1 METAKGKTH
10 EEINRL
16 ANRIDTFEKY
26 DYPHTRLIAE
36 LATRLARRLG
46 LTPQDAHAIT
56 EAALLHDIGLQA
68 MTPAYHATPGLL
80 SYEER
85 MDLWRHAVIGEQQM
99 AKRDATRHAQ
109 LLVRWHHEWWCGLGY
124 PDMLAYEDIPMGARL
139 LRAVELYCA
148 LIGDRPY
155 RAAMSGEQAMET
167 LKAAA
172 GIECDP
178 YVVKALVAL
187 IEDIRAQ
194 APPIAAPAPTKT
206 QAATMSLASPSE
218 STTSISVID
227 SVAAPAS
234 PTDAAHDEPSV
245 ASHIHFVTH
254 EDRQAAASDA
264 PAEPSA
270 ESPIELITSSV
281 EADASPHSVE
291 PPQSDVTTGDA
302 TPTNEST
309 RVAAPDVN
317 DEAAMLDAD
326 EPLELEPLVNENDA
340 RGHSGEHSSEQA
352 GEAPAPHAPVS
363 DEEQTPAPTPTV
375 AATEPV
381 TVERTAVEWLMSGGR
396 LREFNDDQ
404 AGKWCGWR
412 SSCYNRK
419 SLLGFEASVLRQVE
433 FRSIAIPFF
442 GWTRLDLYLKA
453 WGKLILANDPRAWA
467 AAVAR
472 AMLESRSALGEEQIA
487 RVLEDVYVPGV
498 RLTNAELRRWF
509 GETDAWWMDN
519 LRRNVESLEDESCRA
534 QALAVGLLTGDYAL
548 SFNDETRELRRP
560 LTTVFWRLAGR
571 ALAAQA
577 SSSPSRSSNLP
588 AEDFIRQARADLLYL
603 NLPVAHTAQGG
614 SEARAEWRET
624 WIRGTAVTTT
634 DGLERMTSAP
644 QSKHAYLASV
654 DRLLRAATHLRTW
667 AISYQEIGLTSA
679 AEITELIQE
688 HRPVRATYSKDLT
701 EVAGGLRNYI
711 IVADRATN
719 K

>member
-10 EEINRL
+10 EEITRL

-26 DYPHTRLIAE
+26 NYPHARLIAE

-46 LTPQDAHAIT
+46 LTAQDTHAIT

-68 MTPAYHATPGLL
+68 MTPAYHATAGLL

-109 LLVRWHHEWWCGLGY
+109 LLVRWHHEWWSGLGY
-124 PDMLAYEDIPMGARL
+124 PDMLAYEDIPIGARL
-139 LRAVELYCA
+139 LRAIELYCA

-155 RAAMSGEQAMET
+155 RAAMSAEQAMET
-167 LKAAA
+167 LKASA

-178 YVVKALVAL
+178 YVVKALVAML
-187 IEDIRAQ
+187 DDIRAQ
-194 APPIAAPAPTKT
+194 ATPPAAPAPPIMVETP
-206 QAATMSLASPSE
+206 AASPPLASSSE
-218 STTSISVID
+218 LAPAASNSE
-227 SVAAPAS
+227 AAPL
-234 PTDAAHDEPSV
+234 
-245 ASHIHFVTH
+245 
-254 EDRQAAASDA
+254 A
-264 PAEPSA
+264 PA
-270 ESPIELITSSV
+270 SSV
-281 EADASPHSVE
+281 EATPGESAIDSTIHSAPREAASMDAPVASAPSFTE
-291 PPQSDVTTGDA
+291 TDAPLEIDLLGDDA
-302 TPTNEST
+302 TANDSATSTLLPEANSADAASAAIVTGPDESP
-309 RVAAPDVN
+309 APPAIEPLADTVGAHEVS
-317 DEAAMLDAD
+317 DEAAKRPDVLND
-326 EPLELEPLVNENDA
+326 ELQMP
-340 RGHSGEHSSEQA
+340 S
-352 GEAPAPHAPVS
+352 PALH
-363 DEEQTPAPTPTV
+363 V
-375 AATEPV
+375 AASEPEV
-381 TVERTAVEWLMSGGR
+381 GERSPVEWLMTGGR

-404 AGKWCGWR
+404 AAKWCDWR
-412 SSCYNRK
+412 SSSYNRK

-472 AMLESRSALGEEQIA
+472 AMLESRAALGEEQIA

-498 RLTNAELRRWF
+498 RLANPELRRWF

-519 LRRNVESLEDESCRA
+519 LRRNIESLEDESCRA
-534 QALAVGLLTGDYAL
+534 QALATGLMTGDYAL
-548 SFNDETRELRRP
+548 SFTDETRELRRP

-571 ALAAQA
+571 ALAGPA
-577 SSSPSRSSNLP
+577 SYAPSRSANLP
-588 AEDFIRQARADLLYL
+588 AEAFIRQARADLLYL
-603 NLPVAHTAQGG
+603 SLPAAHTTQAGA
-614 SEARAEWRET
+614 EARSEWREA
-624 WIRGTAVTTT
+624 WVRASASAEAN
-634 DGLERMTSAP
+634 DLERLTTAP
-644 QSKHAYLASV
+644 QSKHAYLAMI
-654 DRLLRAATHLRTW
+654 DRLLRAASHLRTW

-711 IVADRATN
+711 IVANRAAAG
-719 K
+719 

>member
-1 METAKGKTH
+1 VETAKGKTH

-16 ANRIDTFEKY
+16 ANRIDTYEKY
-26 DYPHTRLIAE
+26 NYPHARLIAE
-36 LATRLARRLG
+36 LATRLARRFG
-46 LTPQDAHAIT
+46 LTPQDTHAIT
-56 EAALLHDIGLQA
+56 EAALLHDVGLQA

-99 AKRDATRHAQ
+99 AKREATRHAQ

-124 PDMLAYEDIPMGARL
+124 PDMLAYEDIPIGARL
-139 LRAVELYCA
+139 LRTVELYCA

-155 RAAMSGEQAMET
+155 RAAMNGEQAMET

-187 IEDIRAQ
+187 IEEIRAQ
-194 APPIAAPAPTKT
+194 APPPAAPAPTEYHV
-206 QAATMSLASPSE
+206 ATTTPLISPSE
-218 STTSISVID
+218 SATSISVTESI
-227 SVAAPAS
+227 SAPVS
-234 PTDAAHDEPSV
+234 SSDAAHGDPHV
-245 ASHIHFVTH
+245 DSHIHFATH
-254 EDRQAAASDA
+254 EMTSQQAEQANTPAEAGEAIAATDQSLHDVEPSPRDAMISDA
-264 PAEPSA
+264 
-270 ESPIELITSSV
+270 
-281 EADASPHSVE
+281 
-291 PPQSDVTTGDA
+291 A
-302 TPTNEST
+302 TDDTPLQ
-309 RVAAPDVN
+309 VPAPDLT
-317 DEAAMLDAD
+317 DDALTSDD
-326 EPLELEPLVNENDA
+326 EPLELEPLVGERDA
-340 RGHSGEHSSEQA
+340 REHASEA
-352 GEAPAPHAPVS
+352 DAPHSPAI
-363 DEEQTPAPTPTV
+363 EEERTPAPAPTV
-375 AATEPV
+375 AATEPARA
-381 TVERTAVEWLMSGGR
+381 ERTAVEWLMNGGR

-404 AGKWCGWR
+404 TGKWCGWR
-412 SSCYNRK
+412 SSGYNRK
-419 SLLGFEASVLRQVE
+419 SLLGFEASVLRQIE

-453 WGKLILANDPRAWA
+453 WSKLILANDPRAWA

-472 AMLESRSALGEEQIA
+472 AMLESRAALGEEQIA

-498 RLTNAELRRWF
+498 RLTNADLRRWF

-519 LRRNVESLEDESCRA
+519 LRRNIESLEDESCRA
-534 QALAVGLLTGDYAL
+534 QALAVGLMTGDYAL

-571 ALAAQA
+571 ALAAPA
-577 SSSPSRSSNLP
+577 SSTPSRSCNLP
-588 AEDFIRQARADLLYL
+588 AEEFIRQARADLLYL
-603 NLPVAHTAQGG
+603 NLPVAHTPQAGG
-614 SEARAEWRET
+614 EARGEWRET
-624 WIRGTAVTTT
+624 WIRGTAPAAP
-634 DGLERMTSAP
+634 DSLERMIHTP
-644 QSKHAYLASV
+644 QSKHAYLASI
-654 DRLLRAATHLRTW
+654 DRLLRSAAHLRTW

-711 IVADRATN
+711 IVADRATT

>member
-1 METAKGKTH
+1 METAKSKTH

-16 ANRIDTFEKY
+16 ANRIDSFEKY
-26 DYPHTRLIAE
+26 DYPHARLIAE
-36 LATRLARRLG
+36 LATRLARRFG
-46 LTPQDAHAIT
+46 LTPQDTHAIT
-56 EAALLHDIGLQA
+56 EAALLHDVGLQA

-99 AKRDATRHAQ
+99 AKREATRHAQ

-124 PDMLAYEDIPMGARL
+124 PDMLAYEDIPIGARL

-155 RAAMSGEQAMET
+155 RAAMNSEQAMET

-194 APPIAAPAPTKT
+194 APPPAAPAPTEIKA
-206 QAATMSLASPSE
+206 AATTTPLTSPSE
-218 STTSISVID
+218 SATSISVID
-227 SVAAPAS
+227 LVNAPAS
-234 PTDAAHDEPSV
+234 LTDAAPGEPSID
-245 ASHIHFVTH
+245 SHIHFATH
-254 EDRQAAASDA
+254 EMTSRQAATSDR
-264 PAEPSA
+264 PV
-270 ESPIELITSSV
+270 ESVASSV
-281 EADASPHSVE
+281 ETDASPYHVE
-291 PPQSDVTTGDA
+291 PSQSEATSGEAATTNKLLQV
-302 TPTNEST
+302 P
-309 RVAAPDVN
+309 APDTN
-317 DEAAMLDAD
+317 SDADALASD
-326 EPLELEPLVNENDA
+326 EPLELEPLAGESDA
-340 RGHSGEHSSEQA
+340 RAQSGEESSPHNPLSD
-352 GEAPAPHAPVS
+352 EAPTPV
-363 DEEQTPAPTPTV
+363 PAPTVT
-375 AATEPV
+375 ATEPV
-381 TVERTAVEWLMSGGR
+381 RAERTAVEWLMSGGR

-404 AGKWCGWR
+404 TAKWCGWR

-453 WGKLILANDPRAWA
+453 WGKLIIANDPRAWA

-472 AMLESRSALGEEQIA
+472 AMLESRAALGEEQIA

-498 RLTNAELRRWF
+498 RLTNADLRGWF

-519 LRRNVESLEDESCRA
+519 LRRNIESLEDESCRA
-534 QALAVGLLTGDYAL
+534 QALAVGLMTGDYAL
-548 SFNDETRELRRP
+548 SFSDETRELRRP

-571 ALAAQA
+571 ALTAPAN
-577 SSSPSRSSNLP
+577 SSPSRSANLP
-588 AEDFIRQARADLLYL
+588 AEEFIRQSRADLLYL
-603 NLPVAHTAQGG
+603 TLPVAHTAQAG
-614 SEARAEWRET
+614 SEARAEWREV
-624 WIRGTAVTTT
+624 WVRGTATAATH
-634 DGLERMTSAP
+634 GLERMTSAP

-654 DRLLRAATHLRTW
+654 DRLLRAAAHLRTW